1 MKAKALAPLMLVL
14 WLAAALG
21 AGCATVEPE
30 QFAALQ
36 SQVTRQ
42 HRQIAQL
49 EQKIDALDKQIA
61 EGRKPQADLVSQVA
75 SLRQDMMRVSGRVE
89 ESEHNLGQAINQ
101 RNSQEAQMAKES
113 AAKAQAQTDERL
125 KRLEAYLGMA
135 SGKAGEKAEAK
146 APPGKAAAQQPP
158 AEPKP
163 KDIYDLGIRL
173 YKQKSYGPARDR
185 FAEYIKKYPKSSL
198 ADNAQYWVGE
208 CFYAEKKY
216 EEAILAYNQMIKHYP
231 KSAQVPAALY
241 KQGLSFRALGD
252 KRTAK
257 IVLGKLVKDYP
268 KSSQAKL
275 AQKVL
280 KKL

>member
-14 WLAAALG
+14 LLAAGLG

-42 HRQIAQL
+42 HRQIMQL
-49 EQKIDALDKQIA
+49 EEKLAVLSKQM
-61 EGRKPQADLVSQVA
+61 EQGRQPQAELVSQMT
-75 SLRQDMMRVSGRVE
+75 SLRQDLMRLSGRVD
-89 ESEHNLGQAINQ
+89 ESEHRLGQAINE
-101 RNSQEAQMAKES
+101 RSSQEAQQAKEV
-113 AAKAQAQTDERL
+113 AAKDQATTN
-125 KRLEAYLGMA
+125 KRLERLESYLGMTA
-135 SGKAGEKAEAK
+135 GKDGAM
-146 APPGKAAAQQPP
+146 APPPKAAAAAQPP
-158 AEPKP
+158 AAPKP
-163 KDIYDLGIRL
+163 QDIYDLGQRL
-173 YKQKSYGPARDR
+173 YKQKAYGPARDR

-198 ADNAQYWVGE
+198 ADNAQYWIGE
-208 CFYAEKKY
+208 TFYAQKKY
-216 EEAILAYNQMIKHYP
+216 EEAILAYNQLIKHYP
-231 KSAQVPAALY
+231 KSSQVPAALL
-241 KQGLSFRALGD
+241 KQGLAFQALGD

>member
-42 HRQIAQL
+42 NRQISQL
-49 EQKIDALDKQIA
+49 EQKIEALNKQIT
-61 EGRKPQADLVSQVA
+61 ESRKPQAELVSQVA
-75 SLRQDMMRVSGRVE
+75 SLRQDLMRLSGRVE
-89 ESEHNLGQAINQ
+89 ESEHSLGQAINQ
-101 RNSQEAQMAKES
+101 RNSQQAQMAKEN
-113 AAKAQAQTDERL
+113 AAKTQAETDKRL

-135 SGKAGEKAEAK
+135 PGKAGEKPVAK
-146 APPGKAAAQQPP
+146 APPGKAAAEQPP
-158 AEPKP
+158 AAPKP
-163 KDIYDLGIRL
+163 KDIYDLGLRL

-198 ADNAQYWVGE
+198 ADNAQYWIGE
-208 CFYAEKKY
+208 SFYAEKKF

-231 KSAQVPAALY
+231 KSSKVPAALL

-257 IVLGKLVKDYP
+257 IVLGKLVKSYP
-268 KSSQAKL
+268 RTSQAKL
-275 AQKVL
+275 AKKVL